1 MSKEQKPSSGSQC
14 HQPLKEEKG
23 LQPAKN
29 PPKMPPVKPPK
40 SEKTEKTDKT
50 EKGS

>member
-1 MSKEQKPSSGSQC
+1 MSNNKHQTTQKPIRVND
-14 HQPLKEEKG
+14 EKG

-29 PPKMPPVKPPK
+29 PPTMPGVKPPK
-40 SEKTEKTDKT
+40 A

>member
-1 MSKEQKPSSGSQC
+1 MSDKKNTPSSE
-14 HQPLKEEKG
+14 HHNPKPLTEEKG

-29 PPKMPPVKPPK
+29 PPAMPQVKPPK
-40 SEKTEKTDKT
+40 N

>member
-1 MSKEQKPSSGSQC
+1 MSNNPKDSAAE
-14 HQPLKEEKG
+14 HQRAVPLTEERG

-29 PPKMPPVKPPK
+29 PPPMPQVKPPK
-40 SEKTEKTDKT
+40 A